1 MSRTVHI
8 PRTELEVLPL
18 NLGGNTF
25 GWTSDR
31 ETSFAVLDDFLA
43 AGGTFVDTADGYSA
57 WAPGNSGGESE
68 ATIGEWMA
76 ERGVRDRMVI
86 ATKVSTK
93 PDRQGLSAEN
103 VEAALTESLQRLRTD
118 HVDLYYFHFDD
129 ETVAIADQVRTAH
142 ELVASGRVRHM
153 ALSNYSPARMREW
166 LEAARDLDLTLPVA
180 IQPHYNL
187 LHRAEV
193 EQDYA
198 PLAREFDLAVFPYFA
213 LASGLLTGKYRSRED
228 LAGTAREGMTAD
240 RFGDEALAVIDA
252 LDVVATAH
260 GSEPTSVA
268 LAWLL
273 AKGVTAPIA
282 SASRPA
288 QLPALLAATELDL
301 SEDEVALLDRASA
314 PFA

>member
-1 MSRTVHI
+1 MSRTVRI

-129 ETVAIADQVRTAH
+129 ENVAIADQVRTAH

-166 LEAARDLDLTLPVA
+166 LETARELDLTLPVA
-180 IQPHYNL
+180 IQPQYNL

-252 LDVVATAH
+252 LDVVANAH

-301 SEDEVALLDRASA
+301 TEDEVALLDRASA

>member
-1 MSRTVHI
+1 MSRTVRI

-129 ETVAIADQVRTAH
+129 ENVAIADQVRTAH

-166 LEAARDLDLTLPVA
+166 LETARELDLTLPVA
-180 IQPHYNL
+180 IQPQYNL

-252 LDVVATAH
+252 LDVVANAH

-301 SEDEVALLDRASA
+301 TEDEVALLDGASA

>member
-1 MSRTVHI
+1 MSRTVRI

-129 ETVAIADQVRTAH
+129 ENVAIADQVRTAH

-166 LEAARDLDLTLPVA
+166 LETAHELDLTLPVA

-301 SEDEVALLDRASA
+301 TEDEVALLDRASA